1 MSIISFEKALE
12 KGKERRIKA
21 LEKELDDLLDLIIDS
36 KGKDT
41 LAIQRANE
49 IELELRELYLF
60 GEL

>member
-1 MSIISFEKALE
+1 MSIISFEKALK